1 MWHASIAA
9 AGKVS
14 AIKVTSPYMER
25 NTSWPETVGLG
36 TCMEVDN
43 LMNRDYCA
51 PPCPLP
57 FLLLVVVFF
66 GHRACLLLSQR
77 CCRRPTE
84 VPRHHGH
91 RDRARRH
98 QDRLAA
104 VLEYH
109 GRPDLRLRAVG
120 FHRPQRERRADV

>member
-14 AIKVTSPYMER
+14 AIEVTSPYMER

-43 LMNRDYCA
+43 LMSRDYCA

-57 FLLLVVVFF
+57 FLLLVVV
-66 GHRACLLLSQR
+66 GML
-77 CCRRPTE
+77 
-84 VPRHHGH
+84 
-91 RDRARRH
+91 
-98 QDRLAA
+98 
-104 VLEYH
+104 
-109 GRPDLRLRAVG
+109 LRLEVVVAAAGLLWSLAVV
-120 FHRPQRERRADV
+120 FFAH

>member
-14 AIKVTSPYMER
+14 AIEVTSPYMER

-43 LMNRDYCA
+43 LMSRDYCA

-57 FLLLVVVFF
+57 FLLLVVVLVVVVEMVMLLRLEVVVLLLVFF
-66 GHRACLLLSQR
+66 GHWLWCSSLTRPAR
-77 CCRRPTE
+77 C
-84 VPRHHGH
+84 
-91 RDRARRH
+91 
-98 QDRLAA
+98 
-104 VLEYH
+104 
-109 GRPDLRLRAVG
+109 
-120 FHRPQRERRADV
+120 

>member
-14 AIKVTSPYMER
+14 AIEVTSPYMER

-43 LMNRDYCA
+43 LMSRDYCA

-57 FLLLVVVFF
+57 FLLLVVVLVVVEMVMLL
-66 GHRACLLLSQR
+66 RLEVVVLLLVFFDRWLWCSKPSLTRPAR
-77 CCRRPTE
+77 C
-84 VPRHHGH
+84 
-91 RDRARRH
+91 
-98 QDRLAA
+98 
-104 VLEYH
+104 
-109 GRPDLRLRAVG
+109 
-120 FHRPQRERRADV
+120 